1 VSLECAQSGPHQLR
15 CFSIPPDIPEWLHQF
30 IAIKKCVSINH
41 MNRSLHKS
49 TRTPSRASHLEHL
62 HKYLNGPERS
72 SDDFGRYITFYSF
85 EKIYARLNSCVPGTN
100 VSFIS
105 LVSGISA
112 DDIATGRTD
121 RSPPEAVSKDSES
134 FLEDVDYYLN
144 DKKHFDFELRGVD
157 AKKRVS
163 SSDENEKRLWTW
175 LQLSLQ
181 ALHKRG
187 ADLLTYR
194 LSPSTSKA
202 SAGMAQLADVME
214 IMMLL
219 EKAVSRSSAFWKL
232 SMNKHIN
239 QVLLKAKK
247 KLEVCPN
254 HLCEAT
260 DRRANCVNVELDQP
274 EDASTDDIGDEMIS
288 DAFQLDTSLFREW
301 MMLVLQWT
309 RAIRELKPTG
319 RLAKILER
327 REIKFSQISPDHK
340 SAVATSPFAPL
351 DAVIANIQDHSSLM
365 EELRGK
371 PDVIKE
377 VVLASAP
384 KSQRHA
390 NFADFTFLEHG
401 HTVTFRDTVHCE
413 SFIACQGQAKVS
425 GYSRH

>member
-1 VSLECAQSGPHQLR
+1 LDDTS
-15 CFSIPPDIPEWLHQF
+15 FS
-30 IAIKKCVSINH
+30 
-41 MNRSLHKS
+41 
-49 TRTPSRASHLEHL
+49 T
-62 HKYLNGPERS
+62 
-72 SDDFGRYITFYSF
+72 SF
-85 EKIYARLNSCVPGTN
+85 EKIYARLNSCVLGTN

-105 LVSGISA
+105 LVLGISA

-121 RSPPEAVSKDSES
+121 RSPPEAISKHSES

-144 DKKHFDFELRGVD
+144 DKKHFDFELCGVD
-157 AKKRVS
+157 AKKNVS
-163 SSDENEKRLWTW
+163 SSDENERRLWAW
-175 LQLSLQ
+175 LQIVLQ
-181 ALHKRG
+181 ALHTRG
-187 ADLLTYR
+187 EDLRTYR

-232 SMNKHIN
+232 SMNKHVN
-239 QVLLKAKK
+239 QVLTKAKK
-247 KLEVCPN
+247 KLKVCKN
-254 HLCEAT
+254 HRCEAM
-260 DRRANCVNVELDQP
+260 DWRANWANVELDQP
-274 EDASTDDIGDEMIS
+274 EDASADEMGDEMGS

-301 MMLVLQWT
+301 MKLVLQWT

-319 RLAKILER
+319 RLTKILKR
-327 REIKFSQISPDHK
+327 REIKFSQISSDHK
-340 SAVATSPFAPL
+340 NAVATSPFAPL

-384 KSQRHA
+384 KSPRLA

-401 HTVTFRDTVHCE
+401 DTGTFKDTVHCE